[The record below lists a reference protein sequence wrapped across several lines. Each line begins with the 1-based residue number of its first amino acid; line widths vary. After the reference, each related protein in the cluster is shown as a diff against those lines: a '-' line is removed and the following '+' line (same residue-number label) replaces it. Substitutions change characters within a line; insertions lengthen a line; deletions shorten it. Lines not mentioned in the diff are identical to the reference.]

1 MTRRELLRIGLT
13 SGALGAL
20 PPAAMFAGPSVA
32 SHPLHK
38 AIFDDR
44 FTRSVAFARAW
55 HRMGAPVHAI
65 RGDVT
70 SLWYDDLYFAWKNG
84 PIELAGM
91 TTAESLF
98 CLETLARDAGH
109 RVTSRQTHED
119 GLVSW
124 TIGPRGGTTNG

>member
-1 MTRRELLRIGLT
+1 MTRRELLKIGLT
-13 SGALGAL
+13 SGALGAIA
-20 PPAAMFAGPSVA
+20 PAAMFAGAPVGR
-32 SHPLHK
+32 HFLHK
-38 AIFDDR
+38 AIFDER
-44 FTRSVAFARAW
+44 FPTSVSFARAW
-55 HRMGAPVHAI
+55 HRLGAPVHAI

-70 SLWYDDLYFAWKNG
+70 ALWYDDLYFAWKHG
-84 PIELAGM
+84 PIALAGM

-124 TIGPRGGTTNG
+124 AIGPRGGTTNG